1 MNRIARVIGS
11 NGEEKAGRI
20 GHMSTVFSAV
30 RYIELSK
37 EEQGELL
44 SVAADLKPLFPR
56 IWRITID

>member
-1 MNRIARVIGS
+1 
-11 NGEEKAGRI
+11 
-20 GHMSTVFSAV
+20 MSTVFSAV

-56 IWRITID
+56 IWRITIG